1 MSILGETYT
10 KMRLILSQLPLLMSV
25 ALSVPV
31 GATVSPFESVAV
43 SGSTRAA
50 LEAEARPF
58 GHGSVIAKV
67 EGGALFGDLAIA
79 IVEFEDYQR
88 TSDVT
93 ARFAVSCSLED
104 ASWVCEHPYRI
115 VTLLHEIPLA
125 EIELRGD
132 VSITTVRRILRFMN
146 RRVGVRLVAVT
157 GIELTEPGTY
167 MVDVTNCDGFGTHT
181 VTEKALER
189 ATE

>member
-1 MSILGETYT
+1 VSILGETDT
-10 KMRLILSQLPLLMSV
+10 KMRLILSQLTLLMSV
-25 ALSVPV
+25 VLWVPV

-58 GHGSVIAKV
+58 GHGSVIARI
-67 EGGALFGDLAIA
+67 EGGALFGDLEIA
-79 IVEFEDYQR
+79 IVEFEDYQQ
-88 TSDVT
+88 TSDFT

-115 VTLLHEIPLA
+115 VTLLREIPLA

-132 VSITTVRRILRFMN
+132 VSITNVRRILRFMN
-146 RRVGVRLVAVT
+146 RWVGVRLVAVT
-157 GIELTEPGTY
+157 GIEVTGPGTY
-167 MVDVTNCDGFGTHT
+167 AVEVTYCDGFGTHT
-181 VTEKALER
+181 VMEKDLER
-189 ATE
+189 AAE